1 MKRLLIFHPAVMP
14 YRQDFFNQLAEEY
27 EVRLVLTD
35 TVGGCRTRVWKE
47 LKSFR
52 PDVVLTGEFGMIPLR
67 VLMHRR
73 LTGSHYR
80 IVTLCDDSLP
90 FVQGVGNFSRAHI
103 RGRNR
108 LSPRLDEI
116 ILSDSRVAA
125 WFQERYQKGVWM
137 PILSR
142 CPLSRT
148 ALKESNEAI
157 RTYGLAGKRV
167 FLYAGRFVSLKN
179 IPLLLEA
186 YARIRDVDTALVLV
200 GDGAQR
206 AELEQKAKELGLSN
220 DVIWDGW
227 QEGVGVAKWYNIATA
242 LVLPSRV
249 EPFGAVVGEALD
261 GGCRVLVSDQ
271 AGAACLI
278 DPEKNGAVFSL
289 EGDAAETLAGLMN
302 NERAVCPA
310 SIDQPRPS
318 LAVYTY
324 DDGFDRIRKVLNA

>member
-14 YRQDFFNQLAEEY
+14 YRKDFFNQLEE
-27 EVRLVLTD
+27 EFEMRLVLTD
-35 TVGGCRTRVWKE
+35 QGARARVWKE
-47 LKSFR
+47 LQAFR

-67 VLMHRR
+67 VLLHRR

-80 IVTLCDDSLP
+80 VVTLCDDSLP
-90 FVQGVGNFSRAHI
+90 FVQGVGIFSRAHI
-103 RGRNR
+103 WGRKG
-108 LSPRLDEI
+108 LSPRLDDI

-125 WFQERYQKGVWM
+125 RFQEKYRKGVWM

-148 ALKESNEAI
+148 ALDESNEAI
-157 RTYGLAGKRV
+157 RSYGLAGKRV
-167 FLYAGRFVSLKN
+167 FLFVGRFVSLKN

-186 YARIRDVDTALVLV
+186 YAQIRAADTALVLV
-200 GDGAQR
+200 GDGPLR
-206 AELEQKAKELGLSN
+206 PELEQMAKGMGFGK
-220 DVIWDGW
+220 DVIWEGW
-227 QEGVGVAKWYNIATA
+227 QEGAGVAKWYNIATA

-278 DPEKNGAVFSL
+278 DPERNGAVFSL
-289 EGDAAETLAGLMN
+289 DGDAVKTLAGLMN
-302 NERAVCPA
+302 EEKAVCPA
-310 SIDQPRPS
+310 SMDTPRPS

-324 DDGFDRIRKVLNA
+324 DEGFERVRKVLNA